1 MRFYAVL
8 HLFTGGKSSF
18 LYFHGNINSN
28 TMKYLKIIGIPLA
41 FIGSLALVSL
51 TINTSSEGTSNKEDS
66 ELEETT
72 KQSINLFVTHGGC
85 SLPFSGTVSN
95 LVVKTEPRFD
105 QGNPLETMQMNFEID
120 VNSFKACIGDEYTAE
135 VQTPGLFID
144 DDNEKLI
151 FRSTNVF
158 TMGLDWY
165 QINGKLSIKGMERD
179 VKFFATGI
187 RNPLKS
193 MPTELI
199 LEGQLDLSDWGIDYE
214 QIVHGKSLI
223 HGTKWMHL
231 NMKIDMD
238 C

>member
-1 MRFYAVL
+1 
-8 HLFTGGKSSF
+8 
-18 LYFHGNINSN
+18 
-28 TMKYLKIIGIPLA
+28 MKYLKIIGIPFA

-51 TINTSSEGTSNKEDS
+51 TINTSSSSSSSSSFTIDKPEKE
-66 ELEETT
+66 EIA

-95 LVVKTEPRFD
+95 LEIKTEPRFD

-120 VNSFKACIGDEYTAE
+120 VNSFTACIGDEYTAE
-135 VQTPGLFID
+135 VQTPGLFTD

-193 MPTELI
+193 APTELI
-199 LEGQLDLSDWGIDYE
+199 LEGQLDLSEWGIDYE
-214 QIVHGKSLI
+214 KIVHGKSLV